1 MMKIKRDGPLI
12 INLKNYLETSGENTI
27 KLVKDAEKV
36 SVRLDVEIILS
47 PPQPSLALIVKQTN
61 LKVISQHVDLK
72 KPGSTTGYYVPE
84 IIEKIGAAGSL
95 INHSEH
101 PIEITEIKQLIEKL
115 KELNLLSF
123 VCVKTTKELKEILE
137 LAPSY
142 IAIEPPE
149 LIGTQKSISSEKPF
163 LIREC
168 KQMVNTKG
176 QISELICGA
185 GINKNEDVKMALEY
199 GAKGILVSS
208 SITKASNWY
217 EKIFELASAF
227 KSQCN

>member
-1 MMKIKRDGPLI
+1 MMKIKKDGPLI
-12 INLKNYLETSGENTI
+12 INLKNYLETSGDNTI

-36 SVRLDVEIILS
+36 SERLNVEIIVS

-72 KPGSTTGYYVPE
+72 KIGSTTGYYVPE
-84 IIEKIGAAGSL
+84 IIDKAGAKGSL

-137 LAPSY
+137 FGPNY
-142 IAIEPPE
+142 IAIEPTE

-168 KQMVNTKG
+168 QQMVSTKD

-185 GINKNEDVKMALEY
+185 GINKKEDVKMALEY

-227 KSQCN
+227 KS